1 MAIKPS
7 NLYAYY
13 VENHKAIK
21 VGFGDSPK
29 QRVKDYSK
37 QYELKIDEKSIRT
50 WEIPVSGLAQTIE
63 AECHRVLMEAGL
75 QRLAILVNEQEA
87 QELFELGNTSY
98 DEAVLLVAG
107 TIDET
112 IGNILSS
119 LGGNS
124 ATNKEN
130 LRKKSEETRIRKEA
144 ISASKKAEFEAQV
157 NECANYIKSIWNVK
171 FQPVIELLNKT
182 RAINSKFEYREGSI
196 KRLLSGETSPVLRMY
211 QWNLYPQLRNFFE
224 PIFGAMRV
232 AKAEYQLIN
241 EKFQNYEVIKAAEEK
256 LKLSIWCP
264 GGKDLNFVNNPYYKD
279 DWALTEIRLIVQEA
293 TYCFGDVEALQLIK
307 MDSKL
312 TQLVQ
317 LAKSTLPPELVNYS
331 WK

>member
-21 VGFGDSPK
+21 VGFGDSTK

-63 AECHRVLMEAGL
+63 AECHRVLVEAGL
-75 QRLAILVNEQEA
+75 QRLAISVNGQEA

-112 IGNILSS
+112 IGNILSR

-130 LRKKSEETRIRKEA
+130 LRKKSEEARIRKEA

-157 NECANYIKSIWNVK
+157 NECANYIKSIWNIK
-171 FQPVIELLNKT
+171 FQPVVDLLNKT
-182 RAINSKFEYREGSI
+182 RAINSKFEFSESSW
-196 KRLLSGETSPVLRMY
+196 KVLFSGATSPVLRMY
-211 QWNLYPQLRNFFE
+211 QWSLYPSIRDLTE
-224 PIFGAMRV
+224 DIFRAMRV
-232 AKAEYQLIN
+232 AKAANIALNKKYE
-241 EKFQNYEVIKAAEEK
+241 NYKVIKAAEER
-256 LKLSIWCP
+256 LKLSVWSP
-264 GGKDLNFVNNPYYKD
+264 GGWDLNFVNSPYYKD
-279 DWALTEIRLIVQEA
+279 DWAIVEVRLIVQSA
-293 TYCFGDVEALQLIK
+293 TYCFGGDEAIELIK
-307 MDSKL
+307 KDSNLQRVVKL
-312 TQLVQ
+312 
-317 LAKSTLPPELVNYS
+317 ASSAMPPELVDYD